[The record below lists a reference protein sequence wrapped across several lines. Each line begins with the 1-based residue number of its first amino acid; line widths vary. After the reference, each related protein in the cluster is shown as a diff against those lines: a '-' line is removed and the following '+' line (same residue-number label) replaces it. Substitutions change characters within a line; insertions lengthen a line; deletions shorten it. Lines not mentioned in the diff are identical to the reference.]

1 MNNTHVAR
9 TSRNKVSTTWD
20 LNCCLVPQCEGCA
33 LAALPF
39 QSQQR
44 GAWTRMWRLCQV
56 QPSKKD
62 HVICAVYWK
71 NQESCCN
78 LSVGVALKVCFPHA
92 QYMKM
97 TRDEHV
103 LGFKS
108 YDISIYWLIL
118 KLTFLFKQYWFGID
132 DFLTNFFA
140 TFVLVLGLQITVTFG
155 SVLGLQVT
163 VGQQVNTGLQPPT
176 RWEPFVVGTTLCRPE
191 PTK

>member
-1 MNNTHVAR
+1 
-9 TSRNKVSTTWD
+9 
-20 LNCCLVPQCEGCA
+20 
-33 LAALPF
+33 
-39 QSQQR
+39 
-44 GAWTRMWRLCQV
+44 
-56 QPSKKD
+56 
-62 HVICAVYWK
+62 
-71 NQESCCN
+71 
-78 LSVGVALKVCFPHA
+78 
-92 QYMKM
+92 
-97 TRDEHV
+97 
-103 LGFKS
+103 
-108 YDISIYWLIL
+108 LIL